1 MCDCIKKVDEKLE
14 PFGGMLGVGFGVVGN
29 TMVAR
34 LLIQTRKRDTS
45 KRKPL
50 PVVYCHFCPFCGEDQ
65 RIGEAAEVADPV
77 AG

>member
-1 MCDCIKKVDEKLE
+1 MCDCIKKVDERLE
-14 PFGGMLGVGFGVVGN
+14 PHGGMLGVGFGMVGN

-34 LLIQTRKRDTS
+34 LLIQTRKRDSS

-65 RIGEAAEVADPV
+65 RIGAAQEAAEAA

>member
-1 MCDCIKKVDEKLE
+1 MEKVNEKLK
-14 PFGGMLGVGFGVVGN
+14 PLGGMLGVGFGVVGN
-29 TMVAR
+29 TIVAR
-34 LLIQTRKRDTS
+34 LLLQTRKRDAS

-65 RIGEAAEVADPV
+65 RISQPEKAAAELA